1 MNPSRL
7 ASRATHSTP
16 EFQAFPRWPPGSP
29 KFPALWA
36 GQVDFNSSKEPFS
49 WFQHI
54 LKALALAWPLPRGA
68 LPACFTPHSFC
79 LPAQFLP
86 PRRGLPGHPA
96 AGAPLLL
103 HSGPWSDLPFFLGQH
118 CPGQADSTLP
128 FIRLPRGCLLRA
140 GTMLGSG
147 DRAVS
152 SEQSPIG
159 SSQVCV
165 LCVSEHVRER
175 VLIRRQ

>member
-54 LKALALAWPLPRGA
+54 LKALALAWPSPRGA

-79 LPAQFLP
+79 VPAQFLP
-86 PRRGLPGHPA
+86 PRPPGCRSSSPSPLGVLVRLAFLPGA
-96 AGAPLLL
+96 ALSQ
-103 HSGPWSDLPFFLGQH
+103 SG
-118 CPGQADSTLP
+118 
-128 FIRLPRGCLLRA
+128 
-140 GTMLGSG
+140 
-147 DRAVS
+147 
-152 SEQSPIG
+152 
-159 SSQVCV
+159 
-165 LCVSEHVRER
+165 
-175 VLIRRQ
+175 